1 MAQKRKFP
9 TLKRKSVKTFGFFL
23 FFSAVVW
30 VLVQFSKTYVQLIE
44 IPIIYV
50 NIPLDKSIS
59 DEKPEHIDLQIQD
72 NGYSIYYYKWFKPKL
87 EIDLS
92 KATENDKRLVYNIR
106 NHLTDLEDKLNVDLE
121 NSRIVQD
128 EIVVPFD
135 FKKERTV
142 KIIPNIEVSYAVG
155 YSAEE
160 DIRLKPDTVR
170 ISGPQ
175 TLIDSIENISTVPLD
190 LNRVN
195 TDLKGTIKL
204 DTTGLGMLSFYTNE
218 VEYLQNV
225 AKFTEGQAEVP
236 VEVINVPA
244 GLNLAYFPKTVIVYY
259 QISLKKFDQ
268 ISDADFKVV
277 CDYSEVEDGD
287 DYMVAKIT
295 EKPSTVQNE
304 RLNERRIQFVIKR

>member
-44 IPIIYV
+44 IPITYV

-142 KIIPNIEVSYAVG
+142 KIIPNI
-155 YSAEE
+155 
-160 DIRLKPDTVR
+160 R
-170 ISGPQ
+170 
-175 TLIDSIENISTVPLD
+175 
-190 LNRVN
+190 
-195 TDLKGTIKL
+195 
-204 DTTGLGMLSFYTNE
+204 
-218 VEYLQNV
+218 
-225 AKFTEGQAEVP
+225 
-236 VEVINVPA
+236 
-244 GLNLAYFPKTVIVYY
+244 
-259 QISLKKFDQ
+259 
-268 ISDADFKVV
+268 
-277 CDYSEVEDGD
+277 
-287 DYMVAKIT
+287 
-295 EKPSTVQNE
+295 
-304 RLNERRIQFVIKR
+304 